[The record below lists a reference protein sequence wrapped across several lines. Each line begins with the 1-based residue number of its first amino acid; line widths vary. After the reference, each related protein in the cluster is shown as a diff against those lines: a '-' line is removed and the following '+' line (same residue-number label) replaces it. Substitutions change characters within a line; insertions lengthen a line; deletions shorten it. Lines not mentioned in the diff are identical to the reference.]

1 MDRRDD
7 DEDKWDNDDE
17 WDEEEDRSPYDDF
30 FDRFFGFSR
39 RSPFKDMFKEF
50 ERMFK
55 QMQEDMEQFHP
66 KSHKDKK
73 KTYTYG
79 FNVFIGPDG
88 KPRIKEFGN
97 LEPFRRDNVR
107 KEEYEPSTSTYTED
121 NKLIVVVDLPG
132 VDKEDIDVKAGKEEV
147 EIKAVNE
154 DRKYSTIVDL
164 PKKVQPATAE
174 ANYENGVLTLSF
186 EIEKEEREEK
196 KDLEI
201 K

>member
-7 DEDKWDNDDE
+7 DEEKGD
-17 WDEEEDRSPYDDF
+17 EDRSPYDDF

-55 QMQEDMEQFHP
+55 EMQEDMEQFHP
-66 KSHKDKK
+66 ESPKDKK

-88 KPRIKEFGN
+88 KPKIKEFGN
-97 LEPFRRDNVR
+97 LEPFRRDKIK
-107 KEEYEPSTSTYTED
+107 KEEYEPSSSTYTED
-121 NKLIVVVDLPG
+121 DKLIVVVDLPG
-132 VDKEDIDVKAGKEEV
+132 VNKEDIDVKAGKEEV
-147 EIKAVNE
+147 ELKAVSE
-154 DRKYSTIVDL
+154 DRKYYTTVEL
-164 PKKVQPATAE
+164 PKKVKPDTAE
-174 ANYENGVLTLSF
+174 AKYENGVLTLSL
-186 EIEKEEREEK
+186 ELEKEEREEK

-201 K
+201 Q